1 MPPLS
6 LLIKPASGLCNLRCR
21 YCFYHDVAENRAVSS
36 YGIMTEATLE
46 NVLKKA
52 LAASER
58 EITIAYQGGEPTLAG
73 LDFFRRSVEIQKAH
87 NKKRLT
93 IHNAIQTNGFHLT
106 AEWAD
111 FFRENKFLVG
121 LSLDGI
127 MDVHDRNR
135 VDAKGAPTFSAVMET
150 ADLFDR
156 HGVDYNILTVV
167 TLPLAR
173 RVRAAYKFF
182 KKRGF
187 GYLQFIPCLDP
198 LGESF
203 GGHDYSLTPEAYGQF
218 LCELFDLWY
227 ADIQAGSVP
236 SIRDFDNYVQMLMGY
251 PPESCNLRGVCGM
264 QYVVEADGAV
274 YPCDFYVLDEMRL
287 GNLNETDFPEIDQK
301 RAEIG
306 FIEASVPLDPACEAC
321 QYLNICRGGCRRHRE
336 TGTGLG
342 TTYFCA
348 SYKLFFAHALPGL
361 TTVARALMARGDME
375 RGR

>member
-21 YCFYHDVAENRAVSS
+21 YCFYHDVAENREVSS
-36 YGIMTEATLE
+36 YGIMSEDTLE

-52 LAASER
+52 LAASEY

-73 LDFFRRSVEIQKAH
+73 LDFFRKSVELQNLH

-93 IHNAIQTNGFHLT
+93 IHNAIQTNGVHLT
-106 AEWAD
+106 AEWAE
-111 FFRENKFLVG
+111 FFRENRFLVG
-121 LSLDGI
+121 LSVDGI
-127 MDVHDRNR
+127 MDVHDQNR
-135 VDAKGAPTFSAVMET
+135 MDAKGAGTFSAVMET

-167 TLPLAR
+167 TMSLAR
-173 RVRAAYKFF
+173 RIRAAYRFF
-182 KKRGF
+182 RKRGF

-198 LGESF
+198 LGEPF
-203 GGHDYSLTPEAYGQF
+203 GRHGYSLTPEAYGRF
-218 LCELFDLWY
+218 LCDLFDLWY
-227 ADIQAGSVP
+227 ADMEAGSAP

-274 YPCDFYVLDEMRL
+274 YPCDFYVLDFMRL
-287 GNLNETDFPEIDQK
+287 GNLNEVGFSEIDQ
-301 RAEIG
+301 RRMQIG
-306 FIEASVPLDPACEAC
+306 FIEASEPLDPACDAC
-321 QYLNICRGGCRRHRE
+321 EFLSICRGGCRRHRE
-336 TGTGLG
+336 TGEGLRR
-342 TTYFCA
+342 TYFCE
-348 SYKLFFAHALPGL
+348 SYKMFFAHALPRL
-361 TTVARALMARGDME
+361 SAIARALLAREGMG